1 MNGFAVCSIISL
13 LIYLIQYNWTFLFLF
28 TCVFSCYLLLERLL
42 VPSHALKINN
52 LRRKLAVA
60 SWGDPDSPEC
70 HGHGHIKVSQ
80 AYNYLSRFKSKT
92 GLDLTL
98 AQLLC
103 KAACDSLSQ
112 FQDMNGRIAF
122 GSFIPNER
130 NKVTLIKSVD
140 SGQNL
145 LHTSIPECNLKT
157 LLEVA
162 QLCAKPENS
171 VKAFVQ
177 DSYAIPEKL
186 ASVFRY
192 CPSGISGV
200 LLETLSFVVNSVGID
215 VPQLGLAGLPFGSLV
230 IYDLQDS
237 LHSVVYPVLMP
248 FMRSSFFC
256 SISAVKSVPAVVNG
270 EIVVEEVI
278 TLAFTGDHRYGDGTR
293 ALKAMQ
299 GFKQRMEDPDTFYP
313 ID

>member
-13 LIYLIQYNWTFLFLF
+13 LIYLIQYNWTFIFLF
-28 TCVFSCYLLLERLL
+28 ALVFSCYLLLERSL

-60 SWGDPDSPEC
+60 TWGDPDSPEC
-70 HGHGHIKVSQ
+70 HGHGHIKVAK
-80 AYNYLSRFKSKT
+80 AYNYLNRFKAQT

-98 AQLLC
+98 AQLLS

-130 NKVTLIKSVD
+130 NNVTLIRSVD

-145 LHTSIPECNLKT
+145 VHTTLPECNVRS

-162 QLCAKPENS
+162 QHCAKPENL
-171 VKAFVQ
+171 VKVFVQ
-177 DSYAIPEKL
+177 DSYAIPDKL
-186 ASVFRY
+186 ANVLRF
-192 CPSGISGV
+192 CPSGISGI
-200 LLETLSFVVNSVGID
+200 LLETLSFVVNSVGVD

-230 IYDLQDS
+230 VLDLQDS
-237 LHSVVYPVLMP
+237 LSGIVYPVLMP
-248 FMRSSFFC
+248 CMRSSFFV
-256 SISAVKSVPAVVNG
+256 SISAVKSVAAVVDG
-270 EIVVEEVI
+270 QIVAEDVI

-313 ID
+313 LD